1 MSERDEQDGGDVRP
15 QEDQPVDSV
24 ADETPAEETVV
35 SGGAAPESADAT
47 PEQIEAWRRRAGLA
61 DELEDRIKRLEADF
75 VNESKRMHRRADQER
90 KYAIEKVIVDLL
102 PTLDALHSA
111 AAALGTSDAD
121 TQMRAGLDLVQQ
133 QLSETLA
140 KHGVAP
146 IEADAQPFDPNRHQA
161 LFTVPTDD
169 VAPQTVVE
177 VLRPGFTLHDRVVR
191 PAEVSVSVALPQP
204 KGDADAG
211 ADAGE
216 GA

>member
-1 MSERDEQDGGDVRP
+1 MNEPDEQDGGDVRP

-24 ADETPAEETVV
+24 ADETPA
-35 SGGAAPESADAT
+35 PEADAT
-47 PEQIEAWRRRAGLA
+47 PEQIEAWCTRAGLA

-75 VNESKRMHRRADQER
+75 VNESKRMQRRADQER

-111 AAALGTSDAD
+111 AAALGSSDSD
-121 TQMRAGLDLVQQ
+121 NQMRAGLDLVHQ

-146 IEADAQPFDPNRHQA
+146 IEAADQPFDPNRHQA
-161 LFTVPTDD
+161 LFTVPTAD

-191 PAEVSVSVALPQP
+191 PAEVSVAVALPAP
-204 KGDADAG
+204 
-211 ADAGE
+211 AGE
-216 GA
+216 ETEGGEPEAPASEGS

>member
-1 MSERDEQDGGDVRP
+1 MSERVEQDGDDVRP

-24 ADETPAEETVV
+24 ADETPAEET
-35 SGGAAPESADAT
+35 AASERAEAT
-47 PEQIEAWRRRAGLA
+47 PEQIEAWCARAGQA

-75 VNESKRMHRRADQER
+75 VNESKRMQRRADQER

-111 AAALGTSDAD
+111 AAALGDSESDN
-121 TQMRAGLDLVQQ
+121 QMRAGLDLVHQ

-146 IEADAQPFDPNRHQA
+146 IQADGQPFDPNRHQA
-161 LFTVPTDD
+161 LFTVPTAD

-177 VLRPGFTLHDRVVR
+177 VLRPGFLLHDRVVR
-191 PAEVSVSVALPQP
+191 PAEVSVSVAPP
-204 KGDADAG
+204 AP
-211 ADAGE
+211 E
-216 GA
+216 GAATDEGSAPGEEA